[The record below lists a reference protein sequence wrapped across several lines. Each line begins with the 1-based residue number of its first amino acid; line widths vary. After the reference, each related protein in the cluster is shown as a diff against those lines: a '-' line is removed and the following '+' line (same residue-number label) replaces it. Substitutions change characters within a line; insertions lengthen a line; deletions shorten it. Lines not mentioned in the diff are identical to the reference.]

1 MDVELIALEQHKTW
15 IVMNLPPNCTTIGCK
30 WVYKLKH
37 KAGGSIERYKAR
49 LVAKGFTQ
57 LEGMD
62 FHFTFKF
69 VAKLTTVCS
78 ILVAAAIKNWKLTH
92 FFMENWIR
100 LSTWISLRVWNNKVQ
115 DRYAYYINPCVA
127 CDRPI
132 VSGMLNYPIFFLAKV
147 LINPL
152 LIILCSKNTFKIKS
166 PLSLFMLM
174 TLLSLETTM
183 KQSNI

>member
-100 LSTWISLRVWNNKVQ
+100 LSTWISLRV
-115 DRYAYYINPCVA
+115 
-127 CDRPI
+127 
-132 VSGMLNYPIFFLAKV
+132 
-147 LINPL
+147 
-152 LIILCSKNTFKIKS
+152 
-166 PLSLFMLM
+166 
-174 TLLSLETTM
+174 
-183 KQSNI
+183 